1 MSGGTGTP
9 KLLQGLLSLVSETDL
24 SIICNTADDYYF
36 YGLYISP
43 DIDSVL
49 YSLSGLLDEEKWW
62 GIKDDT
68 FNCLDMLKKYGY
80 DTWFQLG
87 DRDLAL
93 HIHRTRLLKDGLL
106 LSDVINNIS
115 LCLNIKARVLP
126 MTDQKVTTMVLTD
139 KGKLNFQEY
148 WVRENAN
155 VKVLSIEFEGVKTA
169 EPSRGVIDLITESD
183 VVIIG
188 PSNPITS
195 IGPIL
200 EVKGIEK
207 ALKMSQSL
215 KIAISPIIGEQPLS
229 GPAGQLMKTQ
239 NLEVS
244 PYSIAKIYSN
254 FLDVLFIHNTDTR
267 FISQIEDLGIS
278 AFPTNIIM
286 KNQYDKINLAQEILH
301 LIEARRC

>member
-1 MSGGTGTP
+1 M
-9 KLLQGLLSLVSETDL
+9 LQGLTNLVSEKDL
-24 SIICNTADDYYF
+24 TIICNTADDYYF

-87 DRDLAL
+87 DRDLAI
-93 HIHRTRLLKDGLL
+93 HIHRTRLLKEGLL
-106 LSDVINNIS
+106 LSEIINDIS
-115 LCLNIKARVLP
+115 ECLNIKARVLP
-126 MTDQKVTTMVLTD
+126 MTDQKVTTIVLTN
-139 KGKLNFQEY
+139 KGKLNFQEF
-148 WVRENAN
+148 WVKEHAN
-155 VKVLSIEFEGVKTA
+155 VKVESIKFEGVQTA
-169 EPSRGVIDLITESD
+169 KPSSGVINRILESD
-183 VVIIG
+183 VIIIG

-200 EVKGIEK
+200 KIKGIKK
-207 ALKMSQSL
+207 ALKMSESL

-229 GPAGQLMKTQ
+229 GPAGQLMKSQ

-244 PYSIAKIYSN
+244 PYSIAKIYSS
-254 FLDVLFIHNTDTR
+254 FLDVLVVQNTDTR
-267 FISQIEDLGIS
+267 FISPIEDLGIS
-278 AFPTNIIM
+278 AFPTDIIM
-286 KNQYDKINLAQEILH
+286 KDQSSKINLAREILH

>member
-126 MTDQKVTTMVLTD
+126 MTDQKVTTMILTD
-139 KGKLNFQEY
+139 KGKLNFQEF

>member
-139 KGKLNFQEY
+139 KGKLNFQEF

>member
-139 KGKLNFQEY
+139 KGKLNFQEF
-148 WVRENAN
+148 WVKENAN
-155 VKVLSIEFEGVKTA
+155 VRVLSIEFEGVKTA
-169 EPSRGVIDLITESD
+169 EPSRGVIDLITECD

-200 EVKGIEK
+200 EVKGIEE

>member
-115 LCLNIKARVLP
+115 LCLNIKASVLP

-139 KGKLNFQEY
+139 KGKLNFQEF
-148 WVRENAN
+148 WVKENAN
-155 VKVLSIEFEGVKTA
+155 VRVLSIEFEGVKTA
-169 EPSRGVIDLITESD
+169 EPSRGVIDLITECD

-200 EVKGIEK
+200 EVKGIEE

>member
-115 LCLNIKARVLP
+115 LCLNIKARVHP

-139 KGKLNFQEY
+139 KGKLNFQEF

-278 AFPTNIIM
+278 AFTTNIIM

>member
-1 MSGGTGTP
+1 LT
-9 KLLQGLLSLVSETDL
+9 
-24 SIICNTADDYYF
+24 IICNTADDYYF

-49 YSLSGLLDEEKWW
+49 YSLSGLLDEDKWW

-87 DRDLAL
+87 DRDLAI
-93 HIHRTRLLKDGLL
+93 HIHRTRLLKEGLL
-106 LSDVINNIS
+106 LSEVINNIS
-115 LCLNIKARVLP
+115 VRLNITARVLP
-126 MTDQKVTTMVLTD
+126 MTDQKVTTMVLTN
-139 KGKLNFQEY
+139 KGKLNFQEF
-148 WVRENAN
+148 WVKEQAN
-155 VKVLSIEFEGVKTA
+155 VKVESIEFEGVQTA
-169 EPSRGVIDLITESD
+169 KPSIGVIDQILESD
-183 VVIIG
+183 VIIIG

-200 EVKGIEK
+200 KIKGIKK
-207 ALKMSQSL
+207 ALKMSESL

-229 GPAGQLMKTQ
+229 GPAGQLMKSQ

-244 PYSIAKIYSN
+244 PYSIAKIYSS
-254 FLDVLFIHNTDTR
+254 FLDVLVVQNTDTR
-267 FISQIEDLGIS
+267 FVSPIEDLGIS
-278 AFPTNIIM
+278 AFPTDIIM
-286 KNQYDKINLAQEILH
+286 KDQSSKINLAREILH

>member
-139 KGKLNFQEY
+139 KGKLNFQEF
-148 WVRENAN
+148 WVKENAN

>member
-1 MSGGTGTP
+1 LSGGTGTP

-126 MTDQKVTTMVLTD
+126 MTDQKVTTMILTD
-139 KGKLNFQEY
+139 KGKLNFQEF

>member
-9 KLLQGLLSLVSETDL
+9 KLLQGLVRLVSEENLT
-24 SIICNTADDYYF
+24 IICNTADDYYF

-87 DRDLAL
+87 DRDLAI
-93 HIHRTRLLKDGLL
+93 HIHRTRLLNEGLL
-106 LSDVINNIS
+106 LSEVINNIS
-115 LCLNIKARVLP
+115 VRLNIKACVLP
-126 MTDQKVTTMVLTD
+126 MTDQKVTTIVLTN
-139 KGKLNFQEY
+139 KGQLNFQEF
-148 WVRENAN
+148 WVKEHAN
-155 VKVLSIEFEGVKTA
+155 VKVESIEFEGVQTA
-169 EPSRGVIDLITESD
+169 KPSSGVINRILESD
-183 VVIIG
+183 VIIIG

-200 EVKGIEK
+200 KTKGIKE
-207 ALKMSQSL
+207 ALKMSESL

-229 GPAGQLMKTQ
+229 GPAGQLMKSQ

-244 PYSIAKIYSN
+244 PYSIAKIYSS
-254 FLDVLFIHNTDTR
+254 FLDVLVIQNTDTQ
-267 FISQIEDLGIS
+267 FISPIEDLGIS
-278 AFPTNIIM
+278 AFPTDIIM
-286 KNQYDKINLAQEILH
+286 KDQSSKINLAQEILH